1 MASWSYLGVCSRTW
15 ATGGRANLRDSSGVP
30 LYSSSCSSADGPSSA
45 SAGRLYCATNESM
58 LAAVCVERVLRGLER
73 T

>member
-1 MASWSYLGVCSRTW
+1 MTRTC
-15 ATGGRANLRDSSGVP
+15 ATGGRANLRDSSGAP

-58 LAAVCVERVLRGLER
+58 VAAVYVKWVWRRLEKA
-73 T
+73 